1 MPHVFV
7 MTGIPGAGKTTWA
20 RVRPEVYIGADA
32 IRKELYGR
40 EMTPRGYRRVHRL
53 MLERMRA
60 CLEQGQSV
68 VLDASHVSK
77 RARRLVLNAVPE
89 GVTKIAVFV
98 DTSFKQ
104 AVVNNQYRE
113 RHVPRPGIWFLSKWL
128 VVPDKSEGFD
138 AVWWVGGSSRRQD

>member
-1 MPHVFV
+1 
-7 MTGIPGAGKTTWA
+7 
-20 RVRPEVYIGADA
+20 
-32 IRKELYGR
+32 
-40 EMTPRGYRRVHRL
+40 
-53 MLERMRA
+53 MRA
-60 CLEQGQSV
+60 CLGQGQSV

-77 RARRLVLNAVPE
+77 RARRLVLDAVPE

-113 RHVPRPGIWFLSKWL
+113 RHVPRPGIWFLSKRL

-138 AVWWVGGSSRRQD
+138 AVWII